1 MDFLDNI
8 AIGFGIALT
17 LKNILYAAIGAVF
30 GTAVGVLPGLGSA
43 ATIAL
48 LLPITYKIEP
58 VSAIIM
64 LAGIYYGAMYGGS
77 TTSILLNIPGEA
89 SSIVTCIDGYKMARQ
104 GRAGPALGV
113 SAIGSFFAGTVGIFG
128 LSLIAP
134 SVASF
139 ALKFG
144 PTEYTALVILGIL
157 MAVYLTEEST
167 LKGLI
172 TIVIGL
178 LLGTVGLDPVQGDIR
193 FTFGLARLRDGFDF
207 VVVAM
212 GLYGISELLINLEA
226 PEVRD
231 VFKTSLKGLF
241 PSLEDWKRCWG
252 PIVRGSVLGF
262 FVGVLPG
269 GGGILSSFGSYAIEK
284 RLSKHQE
291 EFGKG
296 AIEGVAAPEAANNA
310 ASTSSFIPLLT
321 LGIPGNPSIAL
332 IFIAL
337 MIHGVRPGPLLVQNH
352 PELFWGVIAS
362 MYIGN
367 IMLLGLNLPLIRI
380 WVRLLTV
387 PYRFLA
393 VVIVVICGIGAYS
406 VSNATFD
413 IGTMVIFGVIGY
425 LMRKWGFPTAPLILA
440 MILCPILERNIRRS
454 LIMSGGDISIFIQS
468 PISVIL
474 LSIAGFLMLTPFLRW
489 VWKRRHCSA
498 GT

>member
-1 MDFLDNI
+1 
-8 AIGFGIALT
+8 
-17 LKNILYAAIGAVF
+17 
-30 GTAVGVLPGLGSA
+30 
-43 ATIAL
+43 
-48 LLPITYKIEP
+48 
-58 VSAIIM
+58 
-64 LAGIYYGAMYGGS
+64 
-77 TTSILLNIPGEA
+77 
-89 SSIVTCIDGYKMARQ
+89 
-104 GRAGPALGV
+104 
-113 SAIGSFFAGTVGIFG
+113 
-128 LSLIAP
+128 
-134 SVASF
+134 
-139 ALKFG
+139 
-144 PTEYTALVILGIL
+144 
-157 MAVYLTEEST
+157 
-167 LKGLI
+167 
-172 TIVIGL
+172 
-178 LLGTVGLDPVQGDIR
+178 
-193 FTFGLARLRDGFDF
+193 LRDGFDF